1 MKRYSSGKDKENG
14 IYPMKIVLIGAGN
27 LATNLGKSL
36 LHKGHDIL
44 QVYSR
49 TMESATALADIVG
62 GSPTNDIS
70 KVNTEADVYIV
81 SIKDSA
87 ISETVPVLCKGK
99 EEKVFLHTAGS
110 VAASVFEGMAA
121 HYGVIYP
128 MQTFSK
134 SRLLDFSGIPCF
146 IEGNDDTALDAAST
160 LAGGISDKVYLVG
173 SDVRRYLHLAAV
185 FACNM
190 VNHCYDISSE
200 ILRKHGLPFDVMLP
214 LIDETARKVHQIP
227 PRQAQTGPAVRYDQ
241 NVIRAQAELLK
252 DNPMFKQI
260 YEIMSMSISHAA
272 RTGGDRP

>member
-1 MKRYSSGKDKENG
+1 
-14 IYPMKIVLIGAGN
+14 MKIAMIGAGN
-27 LATNLGKSL
+27 LATNLGKAL
-36 LHKGHDIL
+36 LDAGNDIL

-49 TMESATALADIVG
+49 THASAEALAGMLG
-62 GSPTNDIS
+62 GTPVVSIDRVTSD
-70 KVNTEADVYIV
+70 ADVYIV
-81 SIKDSA
+81 AVKDSVMA
-87 ISETVPVLCKGK
+87 DILPSLCKGK
-99 EEKVFLHTAGS
+99 AGKVFLHTAGS

-227 PRQAQTGPAVRYDQ
+227 PRQAQTGLAVRYDQ

-272 RTGGDRP
+272 KTGGDRP